1 MQQLSPFARVVSAVL
16 FAAVCAYTAADL
28 FSLFED
34 GRTETLREITVAE
47 NIRLDGIA
55 LRSEQL
61 ICSERE
67 APLSV
72 ESGVRVA
79 AGQNL
84 AGPGGEAV
92 ESPCSAVFFDSRDGY
107 EALSMT
113 EDEFSPDRLNELLAL
128 YERGGGTLSGTGHVL
143 GRIVKDR
150 KWYFAAWADCEGLE
164 RGQYAIR
171 FDGFEEKLDCTV
183 VRAFPD
189 GAGRTA
195 VLVRLP
201 IGKNEYLSLRRSVAE
216 IITKEYSGL
225 KISETALSCGG
236 DGGYT
241 AKKITA
247 AGEKNCAADIIYE
260 GDGFFIIAPTDEL
273 FPGVKVKPA

>member
-1 MQQLSPFARVVSAVL
+1 MQQLSPFARLVSAVL

-28 FSLFED
+28 FSLFEN
-34 GRTETLREITVAE
+34 GRTETLREITAAE

-61 ICSERE
+61 ICAERE

-72 ESGVRVA
+72 GSGVRIA

-84 AGPGGEAV
+84 AAPGGEAV
-92 ESPCSAVFFDSRDGY
+92 ESPCSAVFMDSRDGY
-107 EALSMT
+107 EALSIT

-128 YERGGGTLSGTGHVL
+128 YERGGGTASGAGHVL
-143 GRIVKDR
+143 GRIVKGR
-150 KWYFAAWADCEGLE
+150 KWYFAAWADCGELE

-171 FDGFEEKLDCTV
+171 FDGFEEKLDCAV

-201 IGKNEYLSLRRSVAE
+201 IGKNEYLSLRRSGAE

-225 KISETALSCGG
+225 KISENALSRDGN
-236 DGGYT
+236 GGYT
-241 AKKITA
+241 VKKITA
-247 AGEKNCAADIIYE
+247 AGEKDCAADIIYK
-260 GDGFFIIAPTDEL
+260 GGGFYIIAPTDEL